1 MNKNKK
7 KALAVLLGFMSVGKS
22 VSAMSRSVPAQY
34 ASAFDY
40 FDYLKLGG
48 IGVASAAVVALP
60 LTLYFSLRGKKDAVK
75 PGFKNVNYP
84 FKGVIPVY
92 HWQNGNCFFLSSLY
106 NMFAPEDVEIY
117 EKVAKMEVKE
127 IAKIFLD
134 YYIKNVPENEREIT
148 NNEVNNF
155 DTFYTTEHG
164 HEVERWSCGFKELC
178 NLFVRQQKADP
189 NQSFQIIPDDFHNE
203 NKAKYEVVDQPNDEE
218 YQYERKMCGGEL
230 LDRTAGSGRFSEV
243 IGCFTG
249 TRPFLKAFGCKSIF
263 ANWSQQYTDIGL
275 GKLVEKV
282 KRINDARKDNITS
295 NETINLGEQKWNF
308 KLDDVKKLGLVG
320 LSERQIIRDSNGEVV
335 KLEEDTTT
343 MDENGKIE
351 INGESYRLAAISKT
365 SGNSEGHIN
374 CYQPKYKVESGKIV
388 LAGVLTFNC
397 LGGVHQFNRYNSL
410 SKFFSSLGLKCGYK
424 IDEYEDNKKIK
435 NIKIELLGALGFT
448 FRFTPEKNIEKYSEY
463 YCYNG

>member
-7 KALAVLLGFMSVGKS
+7 KALAVLLGLISMGKNNGAQY
-22 VSAMSRSVPAQY
+22 VSAKGNNY
-34 ASAFDY
+34 Y
-40 FDYLKLGG
+40 EYLKLGG

-106 NMFAPEDVEIY
+106 NMFAPEDVETY

-127 IAKIFLD
+127 IAETFLK
-134 YYIKNVPENEREIT
+134 YYIKNVPENEREIK
-148 NNEVNNF
+148 NSEVSNF
-155 DTFYTTEHG
+155 DTFYDTEHG
-164 HEVERWSCGFKELC
+164 HEVEGWSCGFKELC

-203 NKAKYEVVDQPNDEE
+203 NKAKYEVVDQLNDEE
-218 YQYERKMCGGEL
+218 YRYERKMCGGKL

-243 IGCFTG
+243 IGYFTG

-263 ANWSQQYTDIGL
+263 ADWSQQHTNTGL
-275 GKLVEKV
+275 DKLVEKV
-282 KRINDARKDNITS
+282 TRINDARKNNIKS
-295 NETINLGEQKWNF
+295 NETINLGEEKWNF

-320 LSERQIIRDSNGEVV
+320 LSEHEIIRDSNNRVIGH
-335 KLEEDTTT
+335 EEDTTT
-343 MDENGKIE
+343 MDENGKIK

-365 SGNSEGHIN
+365 SGNGEAHKLLSA
-374 CYQPKYKVESGKIV
+374 KI
-388 LAGVLTFNC
+388 
-397 LGGVHQFNRYNSL
+397 
-410 SKFFSSLGLKCGYK
+410 
-424 IDEYEDNKKIK
+424 
-435 NIKIELLGALGFT
+435 
-448 FRFTPEKNIEKYSEY
+448 
-463 YCYNG
+463 